1 MTDAAD
7 FEAEREAMIRL
18 AYRMLGSVADA
29 EDVVQ
34 DAYVR
39 WHRAGR
45 PELASPRAWLVRTC
59 TRLCLDRL
67 KSAQRQR
74 EAYVG
79 QWLPEPI
86 VEPIDRAEV
95 DETLSMALML
105 TIDRL
110 APAQRAAFLLHD
122 VFGYEFREIAEILS
136 LQEAHCR
143 QLARRARQ
151 KLRAEPRKPEG
162 DGDTVRRVTRA
173 FFDAIE
179 TGDLDALQAVLAADV
194 VLRSDGGGKAA
205 AVAYPMEGATAVS
218 RFFQR
223 VFLKKPRPFDV
234 QSAWFNGAPGVLLR
248 EEGTIVSAFQFLVV
262 EGAICGIFVQRNPD
276 KLAVFERDRVHHHL
290 PPRS

>member
-1 MTDAAD
+1 MTDAAE
-7 FEAEREAMIRL
+7 FEAERGAMIRL

-45 PELASPRAWLVRTC
+45 PELDSPRAWLVRTC

-74 EAYVG
+74 EEYVG

-86 VEPIDRAEV
+86 VDAVDRAEV
-95 DETLSMALML
+95 DETLSMALMV
-105 TIDRL
+105 TIERL

-122 VFGYEFREIAEILS
+122 VFGYEFREVAEVLS

-143 QLARRARQ
+143 QLALRARR
-151 KLRAEPRKPEG
+151 KLRAEPPTSAP
-162 DGDTVRRVTRA
+162 DGDEVRRVTRA
-173 FFDAIE
+173 FFEAIE
-179 TGDLDALQAVLAADV
+179 TGDGLEALLAADV

-205 AVAYPMEGATAVS
+205 AAAVPVEGAAAVS
-218 RFFQR
+218 KFFVR
-223 VFLKKPRPFDV
+223 VFLKKPRPFDL
-234 QSAWFNGAPGVLLR
+234 QTTWFNGAPGVLVR
-248 EEGTIVSAFQFLVV
+248 EGGAVVSAFQFQIVAEKV
-262 EGAICGIFVQRNPD
+262 RGIFVQRNPD
-276 KLAVFERDRVHHHL
+276 KLRVFESDGAPMRA
-290 PPRS
+290 ST